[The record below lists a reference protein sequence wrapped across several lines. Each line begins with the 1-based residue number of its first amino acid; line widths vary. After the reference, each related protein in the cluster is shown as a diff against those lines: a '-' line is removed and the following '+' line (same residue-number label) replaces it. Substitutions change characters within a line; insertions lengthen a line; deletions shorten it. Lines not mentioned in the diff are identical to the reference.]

1 MIKLLVEFVSE
12 EDVRLIKYARKKLST
27 LLMLLLLLLFF
38 PCGLVTEHH
47 KNKLQKDG
55 NLPKFVY
62 VSQVREGG
70 SGR

>member
-1 MIKLLVEFVSE
+1 MIKLLVEFFSE

-27 LLMLLLLLLFF
+27 LLMLLLLLFF

-70 SGR
+70 REGK